1 MVFSLDLS
9 WIWIWTI
16 IVAWIWKIWICSP
29 LKITKIQ
36 YPEQKLDPSYK
47 LIFHVGEMKCIKTVG
62 PVLTVPSERLA
73 SRFSRLLY
81 IDLLKLMDTENASSV
96 AAMRA
101 DLLPEAGGLADVAH
115 RQRALRQPLVSVQRC
130 YRLFRGCY
138 QVLLI
143 HWCILSYLLAAFT
156 DHLEI
161 ITAPI
166 VYSNSS
172 YKTNNLSKYWK

>member
-1 MVFSLDLS
+1 
-9 WIWIWTI
+9 
-16 IVAWIWKIWICSP
+16 
-29 LKITKIQ
+29 
-36 YPEQKLDPSYK
+36 
-47 LIFHVGEMKCIKTVG
+47 
-62 PVLTVPSERLA
+62 
-73 SRFSRLLY
+73 
-81 IDLLKLMDTENASSV
+81 MDTENASSV

-101 DLLPEAGGLADVAH
+101 DLLPEAGGLADVAD
-115 RQRALRQPLVSVQRC
+115 RQRALRQPLVSVQRR

-161 ITAPI
+161 MTVPI

-172 YKTNNLSKYWK
+172 YKTNNLSKYWKKYNCNY

>member
-1 MVFSLDLS
+1 M
-9 WIWIWTI
+9 
-16 IVAWIWKIWICSP
+16 
-29 LKITKIQ
+29 
-36 YPEQKLDPSYK
+36 YK
-47 LIFHVGEMKCIKTVG
+47 NCGTC
-62 PVLTVPSERLA
+62 PVPSERLA

-81 IDLLKLMDTENASSV
+81 IDLLKLMNTENASSV

-101 DLLPEAGGLADVAH
+101 DLLPEAGGLADVAD
-115 RQRALRQPLVSVQRC
+115 RQRALRQPLVSVQRR

-172 YKTNNLSKYWK
+172 